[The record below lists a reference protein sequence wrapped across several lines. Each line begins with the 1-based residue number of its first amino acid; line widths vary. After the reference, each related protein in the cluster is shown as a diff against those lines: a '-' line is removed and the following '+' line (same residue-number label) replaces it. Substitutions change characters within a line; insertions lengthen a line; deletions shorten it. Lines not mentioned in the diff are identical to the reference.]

1 MAGLIDDTHGQWIAL
16 SGLTISLS
24 LIVVAVLIN
33 QAAITGYYSSHAAIE
48 FPKNQIRELATET
61 QDNAKIAAHLA
72 WMINNSSN
80 ETVLSNFS
88 AIISN
93 YGSQVNTIYA
103 VHGQTVN
110 VTLFNYNRADDV
122 YTYSSNIPIFNSTNH
137 TIDRIWLN
145 VSYDDGTTR
154 YALEPEII
162 EMK

>member
-1 MAGLIDDTHGQWIAL
+1 MADLIDDTYGQWIAL

-33 QAAITGYYSSHAAIE
+33 QATITGYYSSHAAIE

-61 QDNAKIAAHLA
+61 QINAKIAAQIA
-72 WMINNSSN
+72 WTLNNSNN
-80 ETVLSNFS
+80 ETVLTNFS

-93 YGSQVNTIYA
+93 YSSQVNTIYA

-110 VTLFNYNRADDV
+110 VTLFNYYRTEDV
-122 YTYSSNIPIFNSTNH
+122 FGYSSNIPIFNSTNH

-145 VSYDDGTTR
+145 ISYDDGTTR
-154 YALEPEII
+154 YALEPELI